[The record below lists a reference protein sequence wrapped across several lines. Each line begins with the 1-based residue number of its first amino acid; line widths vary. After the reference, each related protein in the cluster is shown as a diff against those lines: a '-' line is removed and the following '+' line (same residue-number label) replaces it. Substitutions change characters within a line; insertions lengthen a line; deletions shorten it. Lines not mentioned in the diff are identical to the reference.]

1 MENKVNFDLEKC
13 LEDVQDAKI
22 VKEKLINSALFLLC
36 YDLLKDSIVNQVKL
50 FYIIDDSEINLSL
63 QGMKDD
69 YEREVLNL
77 DKNKNIINASVK
89 WLKKMGAINEDDVSI
104 LSKYRDV
111 RDKKIGHHLSMTIF
125 DSKYLIKLAD
135 IINMRNLIH
144 KVDIWFIKNE
154 QLPIYNS
161 INDKQ
166 IDVENCQPISG
177 TILILDLIIKAGL
190 IPEITNEN

>member
-13 LEDVQDAKI
+13 LEDIQDAKI

-50 FYIIDDSEINLSL
+50 FYIIDDSELNLSL
-63 QGMKDD
+63 QRMKDD
-69 YEREVLNL
+69 YKREVLNL
-77 DKNKNIINASVK
+77 DKNIIEASVK
-89 WLKKMGAINEDDVSI
+89 WLKKMGAINDDDVSI
-104 LSKYRDV
+104 LLKYWYV
-111 RDKKIGHHLSMTIF
+111 RDKKIGHNLPMTIF
-125 DSKYLIKLAD
+125 DSNYLIKLED

-161 INDKQ
+161 INNKQ
-166 IDVENCQPISG
+166 IDIENCQPISG
-177 TILILDLIIKAGL
+177 TIIILDLIIKAGL
-190 IPEITNEN
+190 IPEITNED

>member
-13 LEDVQDAKI
+13 LEDIQDAKI

-50 FYIIDDSEINLSL
+50 FYIIDDSELNLSL
-63 QGMKDD
+63 QRMKDD
-69 YEREVLNL
+69 YKREVLNL
-77 DKNKNIINASVK
+77 DKNIIEASVK
-89 WLKKMGAINEDDVSI
+89 WLKKMGAINDDDVTI
-104 LSKYRDV
+104 LLEYKDI
-111 RDKKIGHHLSMTIF
+111 RDKKIGHHLPMTIF
-125 DSKYLIKLAD
+125 DSKYLIKLED

-166 IDVENCQPISG
+166 IDIENCQPISG

-190 IPEITNEN
+190 IPEITIEN